1 MTSTLDS
8 AVPSTVDI
16 PHIDTA
22 GAVDAPTTPTTAA
35 PGLTVRPVH
44 GTPSPV
50 ASWAELMAGNIR
62 YVSNHP
68 DAPRRGQDRRASI
81 VGAQNPFAVVF
92 GCADSR
98 VPAEI
103 LFDQGLGDLF
113 VVRTAGHVVGP
124 SELGSMEYAVEHLD
138 VPLIAVLAHDSC
150 GAVKAACGAAETG
163 EMPEGHVRDLLER
176 IVPNV
181 NAARSQGITE
191 VEEIEREHARAVMQ
205 LIVERSPL
213 IAGRLAEGRLAI
225 VTLKYQL
232 SDGTARLVGSIG
244 DLGAR

>member
-8 AVPSTVDI
+8 VVLRSVEPPPLDTSPVHST
-16 PHIDTA
+16 PR
-22 GAVDAPTTPTTAA
+22 
-35 PGLTVRPVH
+35 GLTIRPVH

-62 YVSNHP
+62 HVSDHP
-68 DAPRRGQDRRASI
+68 DAPRRDRQRRTST

-124 SELGSMEYAVEHLD
+124 SELGSMEYAVEQLD

-150 GAVKAACGAAETG
+150 GAVQAACAAADTG

-181 NAARSQGITE
+181 HAARAQGITE
-191 VEEIEREHARAVMQ
+191 VDGIERSHASSVMH

-213 IAGRLAEGRLAI
+213 IAERLAAGRLAM

-232 SDGTARLVGSIG
+232 GDGTARLVDRIG
-244 DLGAR
+244 ELGAR

>member
-1 MTSTLDS
+1 MTSTLDTVTPS
-8 AVPSTVDI
+8 VATQAIAAPAV
-16 PHIDTA
+16 A
-22 GAVDAPTTPTTAA
+22 TPAAA

-68 DAPRRGQDRRASI
+68 DAPRRGQDRRSSV

-150 GAVKAACGAAETG
+150 GAVKAACGAADSG
-163 EMPEGHVRDLLER
+163 EMPDGHVRDLLER

-181 NAARSQGITE
+181 RSAYAQGITE
-191 VEEIEREHARAVMQ
+191 VEEIEREHARCVMR

-213 IAGRLAEGRLAI
+213 IAERLASGRLAI

-232 SDGTARLVGSIG
+232 ADGTARLVDSIG

>member
-1 MTSTLDS
+1 MTNTVDTITSTDLH
-8 AVPSTVDI
+8 VETLEI
-16 PHIDTA
+16 
-22 GAVDAPTTPTTAA
+22 TPETR
-35 PGLTVRPVH
+35 GLTVRRVH

-50 ASWAELMAGNIR
+50 ASWAELMSGNIR

-68 DAPRRGQDRRASI
+68 DAPRRGQDRRSSV
-81 VGAQNPFAVVF
+81 VGEQNPFAVVF

-113 VVRTAGHVVGP
+113 VIRTAGHVVGP

-150 GAVKAACGAAETG
+150 GAVKAACAAAETG
-163 EMPEGHVRDLLER
+163 DMPEGFVRDLLER

-181 NAARSQGITE
+181 RAARAEGITG
-191 VEEIEREHARAVMQ
+191 VEEIERAHARAVMQ
-205 LIVERSPL
+205 LIVERSTI
-213 IAGRLAEGRLAI
+213 IAERVASGRLAL

-232 SDGTARLVGSIG
+232 SDGTARLVESIG

>member
-1 MTSTLDS
+1 MTTTLAS
-8 AVPSTVDI
+8 VTEQTVD
-16 PHIDTA
+16 
-22 GAVDAPTTPTTAA
+22 VTAA
-35 PGLTVRPVH
+35 ETTKAPSGLTVRPVH

-62 YVSNHP
+62 YVSDHP
-68 DAPRRGQDRRASI
+68 DAPRRGHERRAS
-81 VGAQNPFAVVF
+81 VVAAQNPFAVVF

-150 GAVKAACGAAETG
+150 GAVNAACAAADSG
-163 EMPEGHVRDLLER
+163 EMPDGFVRDLLER

-181 NAARSQGITE
+181 RAARARGITSTE
-191 VEEIEREHARAVMQ
+191 GIERAHACAVMS

-213 IAGRLAEGRLAI
+213 IAERLSSGRLAM

-232 SDGTARLVGSIG
+232 SDGTARLVDSIG
-244 DLGAR
+244 DIGAR